1 MKKAYM
7 TNIISLLLVNFFD
20 FGQNI
25 NQTCQVK
32 IDTRYFSTEGQGQF
46 FSKFGKFSDILLDCN
61 QTYNASE
68 HIYIEPS
75 IELLIDNSFQIGKLF
90 KEDQF
95 NLIKDINLG
104 NIKGIDVQSKFIESS
119 IETFI
124 LASFRFS
131 KLDVYLNEK
140 ILNSSQCNTKIY
152 NNLNNFFQYFVA
164 IVFSQVRYPK
174 NELCPLIFLNS
185 ISKQFIFED
194 IINSYLTKNRLIF
207 SKLNVSED
215 FDMGIRRIYMVTLF
229 LYYENLSANN
239 MDNHL
244 FKRVIELKI
253 FRTIENIEVGL
264 LRNFKSLKNIDFQID
279 NFREFFQQGNAWFN
293 DLNTNIILDLNNSDP
308 SSKIN
313 PNYIMKIRFKYQ
325 TASTSFDIYY
335 EYLDED
341 LCLFKNFPHSRAVY
355 AVLDP
360 GKSLKCTCTLAWLQ
374 FYYELYEPFIN
385 PVYNS
390 TDSEIPDIYQLAS
403 VKKTSKYCSNEEVKS
418 LNCDFE
424 TKFKNCD
431 SHKTISKSKGLSFT
445 NDIDIYF
452 IVKWLQFILLTIL
465 QPIFSFLGLFN
476 NILTIIC
483 IKNGNKKKD
492 LKDPMYKHI
501 LINCLYNS
509 VYCIIMMLKL
519 INTCIFPYN
528 SVFCSSVYQSESA
541 QYFKIVLIIYFG
553 NVMKMCS
560 NISYISFSFSRFIL
574 VSNLKEKKI
583 FKTFNN
589 IRLPVYFVVLFVS
602 SCMINIFTLFQYTL
616 NIPSLISRLDFP
628 YEIRNEE
635 FCENELHKFECS
647 AFNALKI
654 SSRFLNDILS
664 VIIILVIDLFL
675 LKNFHKHL
683 EDKSTV
689 LHDTENK
696 LIIQK
701 SKKNANRMIIA
712 TNIIYFLAHMPEF
725 IINILHISYFK
736 KISKFCQKISCDILN
751 EEAQFFS
758 LISIVCQFY
767 IFVKFK
773 RSFKSSLS
781 DLFARYFAHKPKISP
796 NNTSQLY
803 SIELRNLNLL
813 IGDGKIG

>member
-7 TNIISLLLVNFFD
+7 TNIISLLLVNIFD

-25 NQTCQVK
+25 NQTCQVQ

-279 NFREFFQQGNAWFN
+279 N
-293 DLNTNIILDLNNSDP
+293 
-308 SSKIN
+308 
-313 PNYIMKIRFKYQ
+313 
-325 TASTSFDIYY
+325 
-335 EYLDED
+335 
-341 LCLFKNFPHSRAVY
+341 
-355 AVLDP
+355 
-360 GKSLKCTCTLAWLQ
+360 
-374 FYYELYEPFIN
+374 
-385 PVYNS
+385 
-390 TDSEIPDIYQLAS
+390 
-403 VKKTSKYCSNEEVKS
+403 
-418 LNCDFE
+418 
-424 TKFKNCD
+424 
-431 SHKTISKSKGLSFT
+431 
-445 NDIDIYF
+445 
-452 IVKWLQFILLTIL
+452 
-465 QPIFSFLGLFN
+465 
-476 NILTIIC
+476 
-483 IKNGNKKKD
+483 
-492 LKDPMYKHI
+492 
-501 LINCLYNS
+501 
-509 VYCIIMMLKL
+509 
-519 INTCIFPYN
+519 
-528 SVFCSSVYQSESA
+528 
-541 QYFKIVLIIYFG
+541 
-553 NVMKMCS
+553 
-560 NISYISFSFSRFIL
+560 
-574 VSNLKEKKI
+574 
-583 FKTFNN
+583 
-589 IRLPVYFVVLFVS
+589 
-602 SCMINIFTLFQYTL
+602 
-616 NIPSLISRLDFP
+616 
-628 YEIRNEE
+628 
-635 FCENELHKFECS
+635 
-647 AFNALKI
+647 
-654 SSRFLNDILS
+654 
-664 VIIILVIDLFL
+664 
-675 LKNFHKHL
+675 
-683 EDKSTV
+683 
-689 LHDTENK
+689 
-696 LIIQK
+696 
-701 SKKNANRMIIA
+701 
-712 TNIIYFLAHMPEF
+712 
-725 IINILHISYFK
+725 
-736 KISKFCQKISCDILN
+736 
-751 EEAQFFS
+751 
-758 LISIVCQFY
+758 
-767 IFVKFK
+767 
-773 RSFKSSLS
+773 
-781 DLFARYFAHKPKISP
+781 
-796 NNTSQLY
+796 
-803 SIELRNLNLL
+803 
-813 IGDGKIG
+813 

>member
-1 MKKAYM
+1 M
-7 TNIISLLLVNFFD
+7 
-20 FGQNI
+20 
-25 NQTCQVK
+25 
-32 IDTRYFSTEGQGQF
+32 
-46 FSKFGKFSDILLDCN
+46 
-61 QTYNASE
+61 
-68 HIYIEPS
+68 
-75 IELLIDNSFQIGKLF
+75 
-90 KEDQF
+90 
-95 NLIKDINLG
+95 
-104 NIKGIDVQSKFIESS
+104 
-119 IETFI
+119 
-124 LASFRFS
+124 
-131 KLDVYLNEK
+131 
-140 ILNSSQCNTKIY
+140 
-152 NNLNNFFQYFVA
+152 NNFFQNFVA
-164 IVFSQVRYPK
+164 IVFSQVRYPQ
-174 NELCPLIFLNS
+174 NELCPLIFQNS

-215 FDMGIRRIYMVTLF
+215 FDMGIRRIFMLTFF
-229 LYYENLSANN
+229 LYYENLSPNN

-244 FKRVIELKI
+244 FKRVKELKI
-253 FRTIENIEVGL
+253 FRTIEGIEIGL
-264 LRNFKSLKNIDFQID
+264 LRNFKFLKNIDFQIN
-279 NFREFFQQGNAWFN
+279 NFRGFFQRGNAWFS

-308 SSKIN
+308 NSKIN

-325 TASTSFDIYY
+325 KASTSFDVYY

-341 LCLFKNFPHSRAVY
+341 LCLFKDFPHSRAVY
-355 AVLDP
+355 TVIEP

-374 FYYELYEPFIN
+374 LYYKIYEPFIN
-385 PVYNS
+385 TVYNL
-390 TDSEIPDIYQLAS
+390 TDSDIPDMYQLAS
-403 VKKTSKYCSNEEVKS
+403 VKNTSKYCTNDQVK
-418 LNCDFE
+418 NCDFE

-431 SHKTISKSKGLSFT
+431 KHKTASKSKGLSFT

-492 LKDPMYKHI
+492 FEDPMYKYI
-501 LINCLYNS
+501 IINCLFNS
-509 VYCIIMMLKL
+509 VYCVIMMLKL

-528 SVFCSSVYQSESA
+528 SVFCSSVYQMESA
-541 QYFKIVLIIYFG
+541 QYFKIVLIMYFG

-560 NISYISFSFSRFIL
+560 NVSYISFSLSRFIL

-589 IRLPVYFVVLFVS
+589 IRLPVYFIVLFVS
-602 SCMINIFTLFQYTL
+602 SCFLNSFTLFQYSL
-616 NIPSLISRLDFP
+616 NTPSLISRLDFP
-628 YEIRNEE
+628 YETRNEE
-635 FCENELHKFECS
+635 FCENEINKFQCS

-654 SSRFLNDILS
+654 SNRFLNDIFS
-664 VIIILVIDLFL
+664 VIVILIIDLFL

-712 TNIIYFLAHMPEF
+712 TNVIYFFAHMPEL

-751 EEAQFFS
+751 EEAQFLS

-781 DLFARYFAHKPKISP
+781 DLFSRYCAQKPKKTL
-796 NNTSQLY
+796 NNTSPLY

-813 IGDGKIG
+813 IGDGKIE